1 MENQN
6 RSNPT
11 IHSLIVLTY
20 TRADLVTA
28 RIGELTR
35 IFGSDPNVE
44 IVVFD
49 NGSTNLEVKLALSNV
64 PPSVRVERVQDNLGF
79 GGGWNEAVSRST
91 GDFIHLISDDVRV
104 YGNIVAH
111 IERNLGNRPMWTG
124 SGTGLVVGQTIVG
137 PKAGWNEFAGTT
149 IEYLMGHYL
158 VMAREVWSALEGFD
172 TETFHPNDYEDMD
185 LSHRARQAGFDLVA
199 IPDLPIEHLVAGT
212 IGYNPTRYEHTV
224 KMRAAFAK
232 KWNLQNIPTRP
243 GE

>member
-1 MENQN
+1 MEIQN
-6 RSNPT
+6 LSKT
-11 IHSLIVLTY
+11 HSLIVLTY

-49 NGSTNLEVKLALSNV
+49 NGSTNLEVKLALTGAAG
-64 PPSVRVERVQDNLGF
+64 VRVERVKDNLGF
-79 GGGWNEAVSRST
+79 GGGWNEAVRRTS

-104 YGNIVAH
+104 YGNFINHLKKQV
-111 IERNLGNRPMWTG
+111 ESPLGMIIG
-124 SGTGLVVGQTIVG
+124 QVMVGAN
-137 PKAGWNEFAGTT
+137 AGWNQFSDIT

-158 VMAREVWSALEGFD
+158 AMDRNVWNQLEGFD

-185 LSHRARQAGFDLVA
+185 LSHRARQAGIGLAA

-212 IGYNPTRYEHTV
+212 IGYNPARYEHTV
-224 KMRAAFAK
+224 KMRAAFAE
-232 KWNLQNIPTRP
+232 KWDLQNIPIRP